1 MIVRDSYVPCSYGE
15 GYVAS
20 PCWSIPVTDK
30 NSKGGS
36 HWFDAPARDHAWWQK
51 KKKRVILY
59 LHPQKGQEVGQV
71 RTRTSQDIGG
81 ANVMNTFSK
90 ATLSSGE
97 PLVWLSVFR
106 PYDEGED
113 TSELASQIKTLVDN
127 EGNVSAKI
135 GDLRVFIAH
144 DGSWQVKR

>member
-1 MIVRDSYVPCSYGE
+1 
-15 GYVAS
+15 
-20 PCWSIPVTDK
+20 
-30 NSKGGS
+30 
-36 HWFDAPARDHAWWQK
+36 
-51 KKKRVILY
+51 LY
-59 LHPQKGQEVGQV
+59 LHPEKGQEIGQV
-71 RTRTSQDIGG
+71 KTRTSQDIGG

-90 ATLSSGE
+90 ATLRSGE

-113 TSELASQIKTLVDN
+113 KNKLASQIKTLVDN

-135 GDLRVFIAH
+135 DNLRVSIAH

>member
-1 MIVRDSYVPCSYGE
+1 
-15 GYVAS
+15 
-20 PCWSIPVTDK
+20 
-30 NSKGGS
+30 
-36 HWFDAPARDHAWWQK
+36 
-51 KKKRVILY
+51 
-59 LHPQKGQEVGQV
+59 
-71 RTRTSQDIGG
+71 
-81 ANVMNTFSK
+81 MNTFSK
-90 ATLSSGE
+90 ATLSPGE